1 VNFLGIG
8 LPEIALIM
16 VVGFLVLGPAKTI
29 EMARTTGKVW
39 REIKNT
45 VSDVTAAA
53 SLDDTGRDDVDRRPG
68 PPNPTGPGPRE
79 DPPRPGSS

>member
-1 VNFLGIG
+1 MNLFGVG

-16 VVGFLVLGPAKTI
+16 VVGFLVLGPAKTM

-39 REIKNT
+39 REIRRT
-45 VSDVTAAA
+45 IGDITEAA
-53 SLDDTGRDDVDRRPG
+53 SLDDRRAG

-79 DPPRPGSS
+79 DPPGPDTR